1 MKKYIIGFLAI
12 ALLVA
17 PQGVAVGSTFV
28 ISSDTDSEI
37 TVSRITINEDSN
49 INIDQD
55 NIQYYNNGE
64 PIGNYDEGTITFPQ
78 NEFELFTTTPD
89 PEPLVINVNST
100 DTSEYSIEHPQE
112 ILIALP
118 IINCGNFLIL
128 CPDIS
133 NNIHDMNAWI
143 RYGQPHNI
151 EKGQDFYT
159 TGIRV
164 DASNIGAGVQ
174 QRGLNVEAGET
185 YQIRFKYNLEQG
197 RLFPKLG
204 DNDSNIDFEG
214 NRDRV
219 YPTDGEWKEYT
230 RVFTA
235 PESEDFRIV
244 FAGKD
249 AIFSIDDV
257 IIELYDDRNL
267 VKDGDMK
274 LLGTDEWRYWNNK
287 TAFAKENGY
296 MAINATGISA
306 GFQQLNLPV
315 EAGKEY
321 RLSFDYEKLGGK
333 FRTILGIRTS
343 NSDFEKKYD
352 FFPKTYNGQ
361 WRPYERTFTVP
372 EDFNGD
378 FRLVFLEKNGIAH
391 VDNVRIEEVVEEA
404 PVIMETA
411 ILDISANESAA
422 VIGDNADGGEVILGG
437 LRLDASNDDIRVSE
451 LAFTLDSDGLRPDI
465 LFSEVYL
472 FDESSEEVLE
482 TIAPYYYDDEV
493 AVTFHIDETIDLDE
507 SVKYTVRGVVNVSES
522 VNSETETH
530 ITLQDESIEAMALNT
545 GIYLE
550 ASDIV
555 ITR

>member
-321 RLSFDYEKLGGK
+321 RLSFDYEKLGGT
-333 FRTILGIRTS
+333 FRAFLGMGTS
-343 NSDFEKKYD
+343 NGDFEKKYD
-352 FFPKTYNGQ
+352 FFPKTYNGNWKQ
-361 WRPYERTFTVP
+361 YERTFTVP
-372 EDFNGD
+372 ENYSGD
-378 FRLVFLEKNGIAH
+378 FRLIFLEKNGIAH
-391 VDNVRIEEVVEEA
+391 VDDVRIEEVV
-404 PVIMETA
+404 
-411 ILDISANESAA
+411 
-422 VIGDNADGGEVILGG
+422 
-437 LRLDASNDDIRVSE
+437 
-451 LAFTLDSDGLRPDI
+451 
-465 LFSEVYL
+465 
-472 FDESSEEVLE
+472 
-482 TIAPYYYDDEV
+482 
-493 AVTFHIDETIDLDE
+493 
-507 SVKYTVRGVVNVSES
+507 
-522 VNSETETH
+522 
-530 ITLQDESIEAMALNT
+530 Q
-545 GIYLE
+545 
-550 ASDIV
+550 
-555 ITR
+555 